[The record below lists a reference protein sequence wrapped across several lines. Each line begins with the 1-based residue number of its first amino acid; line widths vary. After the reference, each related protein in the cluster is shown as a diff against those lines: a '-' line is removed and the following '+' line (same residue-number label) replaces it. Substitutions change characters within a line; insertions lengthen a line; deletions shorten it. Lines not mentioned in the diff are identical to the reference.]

1 MLSIFTINN
10 QKKKDQGLF
19 YIARAHSG
27 YYFIAR
33 THSGLNIMFR
43 KTGCGHQVYERGN
56 WRAASPPLSKF
67 YMKSSTL
74 SLYYYLLPDTK
85 KINTEK
91 KISLKNM
98 YCHVFSCR
106 FLISFTPAFSI
117 FHVIWQWS
125 WVCTISWVAELSIY
139 TFAYFPYIIL
149 PFFKIM
155 ILFYFM
161 FLYYF
166 SIIITLF

>member
-1 MLSIFTINN
+1 MKEGIGEPLLRLFLNSIWNHQLSPFTTTYYQT
-10 QKKKDQGLF
+10 QKKSIQK
-19 YIARAHSG
+19 
-27 YYFIAR
+27 
-33 THSGLNIMFR
+33 
-43 KTGCGHQVYERGN
+43 
-56 WRAASPPLSKF
+56 
-67 YMKSSTL
+67 
-74 SLYYYLLPDTK
+74 
-85 KINTEK
+85 K

-166 SIIITLF
+166 SIIITLLKITYTFCCCSSTIFYRVQFFFLFQINTNGNV